1 RTTFSD
7 PDGEVVLTDA
17 LATGPNE
24 EGHDLGTHAPGALI
38 RRVEC
43 TRGRMRIAV
52 ELAPRPEY

>member
-1 RTTFSD
+1 M
-7 PDGEVVLTDA
+7 VLTDA